1 VGSTVSYTNGD
12 GTGVSP
18 NSGIDSDFST
28 SGAAAGTSGKSC
40 EGSVFC
46 SSGAVDDEATGTI
59 GCSVVACSYRVAF
72 SSSVAIAV
80 GSTVSST
87 YGGDT
92 GASPDS
98 RFVSDFSTAGAAG
111 THSFGSV
118 ASGSCGAATGTSA
131 TSCDGSVFSSSGAA
145 GDYAAGTIGSS
156 VLACSSGLAFS
167 SFIAIAVGSTV
178 SPTYGGDTGA
188 SPDSRFV
195 SDFSTA
201 GAAGTHAFGSVAS
214 GSCGAATGTSATSCD
229 GSIFSS
235 SGAAGDYSTGT
246 IGSSVVA

>member
-1 VGSTVSYTNGD
+1 MGVGSTDSGISSNSCYGSSVYSSKAASGNTIGSSVLACSYGVAFSSSRAITVGSTVSSTNGD

-131 TSCDGSVFSSSGAA
+131 TSCDGS
-145 GDYAAGTIGSS
+145 
-156 VLACSSGLAFS
+156 
-167 SFIAIAVGSTV
+167 
-178 SPTYGGDTGA
+178 
-188 SPDSRFV
+188 
-195 SDFSTA
+195 
-201 GAAGTHAFGSVAS
+201 
-214 GSCGAATGTSATSCD
+214 
-229 GSIFSS
+229 IFSS
-235 SGAAGDYSTGT
+235 SGAAGDFSTGT